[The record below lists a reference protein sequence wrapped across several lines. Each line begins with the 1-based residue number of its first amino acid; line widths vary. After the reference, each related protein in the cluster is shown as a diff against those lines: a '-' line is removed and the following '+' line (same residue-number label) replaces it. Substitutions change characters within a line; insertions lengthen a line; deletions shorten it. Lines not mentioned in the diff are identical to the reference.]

1 MTQQLVIIVQY
12 YGAVISVDMILLEK
26 AVLLECE
33 QRLFREQVKF
43 VEVVYKEERAVIKEI
58 K

>member
-12 YGAVISVDMILLEK
+12 YGAVISVDMILLEE

>member
-1 MTQQLVIIVQY
+1 MVIIVQY